1 MSALAGKR
9 KRMGLMAN
17 NARGGG
23 NGRAAWKPDY
33 SPTGA
38 GGGSSPPAMSLQD
51 RKRANEDRRRG
62 RQPKIRGMVGL
73 QVHDVNTA
81 SHKKGTTS
89 RVANS
94 KFGFLCYWVMG
105 PYE

>member
-1 MSALAGKR
+1 MGRGKPMSALAGKR

-73 QVHDVNTA
+73 QVHDVNNLRHSYFRFRRNA
-81 SHKKGTTS
+81 S
-89 RVANS
+89 
-94 KFGFLCYWVMG
+94 FLKSF
-105 PYE
+105 